1 MNPINLCR
9 SSSGR
14 NRSGKNSI
22 EKTPK
27 MGRGRIEI
35 KKIENV
41 NSRQVTFS
49 KRRNGLFKKAS
60 ELSILCDAEV
70 AVIVFSNTGK
80 LYQFSSARYT
90 FSVPSRVRNFRFDQ
104 LSSSCSCHFQARS
117 FVNSNKTCGCGSIL
131 ESWMCD

>member
-1 MNPINLCR
+1 MNPINPCC

-14 NRSGKNSI
+14 NRSGNSI
-22 EKTPK
+22 EKTAK

-90 FSVPSRVRNFRFDQ
+90 FSVPSRVYNYRFDR
-104 LSSSCSCHFQARS
+104 LSSSCSCHVQARS
-117 FVNSNKTCGCGSIL
+117 FVNSNKTCECVSIL
-131 ESWMCD
+131 GSWMRD

>member
-1 MNPINLCR
+1 
-9 SSSGR
+9 
-14 NRSGKNSI
+14 
-22 EKTPK
+22 

-49 KRRNGLFKKAS
+49 KRRNGLFKKAG

-80 LYQFSSARYT
+80 LYQFSSTRY
-90 FSVPSRVRNFRFDQ
+90 
-104 LSSSCSCHFQARS
+104 
-117 FVNSNKTCGCGSIL
+117 IL
-131 ESWMCD
+131 